1 MVGDAGQ
8 RKRFK
13 RTKIVATLGPSSED
27 QPTIEKLIR
36 AGVDAVRINSSHS
49 DAVHIEALV
58 TAARRA
64 AAHLDKPLG
73 IILDLQGPK
82 VRVVELQGGMATLK
96 HGQEFRLTA
105 RKKPG
110 DAAGVGLNHPSVLR
124 DLAEGDMVL
133 LDDGAIRLKVVKTA
147 ASQVVTRVEVGGVLR
162 SHKGVNLPG
171 IKVSL
176 PSLTEKDKEDVR
188 LAVRLG
194 VDWLALSFVRSP
206 TDIRALKHLLGAQGS
221 DIPIIAKIEKREA
234 LGKIDAV
241 LEAADALMVARGDLG
256 IEMPIEDVPVIQK
269 DLIARA
275 VAAGKPVITAT
286 QMLESMI
293 GSPTPTRAEATD
305 VANAIFD
312 QTDAVML
319 SGETAVGSYPLEAVQ
334 VMSRIVT
341 RTEGVIPYARRLE
354 EKSLTV
360 RDSTT
365 EAIGFAACDLASVL
379 QAAAIVAPTETGFT
393 ARQISKFRP
402 QAPIVAASPNTHIV
416 SRLSIVWGV
425 IPRTLSPHRNLD
437 ELFTLAAEE
446 ARLSGLARTGQTIV
460 ITAGVKLAR
469 DAATT
474 NTIKV
479 STL

>member
-13 RTKIVATLGPSSED
+13 RTKIVATLGPSSEG

-49 DAVHIEALV
+49 DAAHIEALV

-64 AAHLDKPLG
+64 AARRDKPLG

-124 DLAEGDMVL
+124 DLADGDMVL
-133 LDDGAIRLKVVKTA
+133 LDDGAIRLKVLKTA

-206 TDIRALKHLLGAQGS
+206 ADIRALKNLVRALGS

-241 LEAADALMVARGDLG
+241 LAASDALMVARGDLG

-275 VAAGKPVITAT
+275 VAVGKPVITAT

-293 GSPTPTRAEATD
+293 ESPTPTRAEATD

-334 VMSRIVT
+334 VMSRIIT
-341 RTEGVIPYARRLE
+341 RTEGVIPYAQRLE

-360 RDSTT
+360 RASTT

-402 QAPIVAASPNTHIV
+402 QAPIVAASPNPHIV

-425 IPRTLSPHRNLD
+425 VPRKLGAHRNLD
-437 ELFTLAAEE
+437 ELFTLAADE
-446 ARLSGLARTGQTIV
+446 ARLSGLARTGQTVV

-469 DAATT
+469 DAAIT